1 MKSSLE
7 RNVSNRSPRVSF
19 LTPPQANLL
28 SESII
33 IISVVGLSNGTTTT
47 NTSERGLC
55 LGSLALLATLFGSLL
70 LLKLLVAESSQG
82 ASNLL
87 DLVALEVLGELL
99 GELLEEEGVVR
110 LGRELADH
118 GAKSSAE
125 GLKLGLG
132 GRVEQGQGRDVDGV
146 VGVLGV
152 DLDNGALADD
162 LAVVADADA
171 GKQVLSVLEIGL
183 LLLATEALAALGLG
197 LLLHVRILRQLAGAL
212 GLTLGDALRLGLL
225 VGGGFG
231 LSLGLG
237 LGGLLRLL
245 ALYLGVLGGI
255 PRVKNVTL
263 VSLLIVEAAAAGG
276 KDGRVGGGRLLLFLV
291 CGDEGLVSLG
301 FEQVVVA
308 QQESRGKSWF
318 WLICIYRLR
327 R

>member
-7 RNVSNRSPRVSF
+7 DGLAIKSEKGISP
-19 LTPPQANLL
+19 LQGNLL
-28 SESII
+28 SESILLVG
-33 IISVVGLSNGTTTT
+33 VVSLSHGTTTA
-47 NTSERGLC
+47 NTSERGLG
-55 LGSLALLATLFGSLL
+55 LGSLALFATLLGSLL
-70 LLKLLVAESSQG
+70 LLELLVAESSQG

-118 GAKSSAE
+118 GAEGGAE
-125 GLKLGLG
+125 GLELGLG
-132 GRVEQGQGRDVDGV
+132 GGVEEGEGRDVDGV

-162 LAVVADADA
+162 LAVVTDADA
-171 GKQVLSVLEIGL
+171 GKQVLGVLEIGL
-183 LLLATEALAALGLG
+183 LLLAAEALAALGLG
-197 LLLHVRILRQLAGAL
+197 LLLRIRILGQLAGAL
-212 GLTLGDALRLGLL
+212 GLALGDALRLGLL

-231 LSLGLG
+231 LGLGLG
-237 LGGLLRLL
+237 LFSLLRLL

-255 PRVKNVTL
+255 PRVENVAL
-263 VSLLIVEAAAAGG
+263 VTLLIVEAAAAGG

-301 FEQVVVA
+301 FE
-308 QQESRGKSWF
+308 
-318 WLICIYRLR
+318 
-327 R
+327 